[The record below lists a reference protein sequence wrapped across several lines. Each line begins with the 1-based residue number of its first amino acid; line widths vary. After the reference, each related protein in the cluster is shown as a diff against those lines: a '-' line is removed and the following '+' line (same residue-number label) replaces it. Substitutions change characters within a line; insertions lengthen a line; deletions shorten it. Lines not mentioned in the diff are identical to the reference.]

1 MYNYANELL
10 RTFIIH
16 SETIYGKKF
25 IVYNLHSMSHLA
37 KECAEHGEPDSF
49 SAFPFENRLKSIKE
63 SLRSFRK
70 PLEQVAKRDLEQDR
84 VRSVRL
90 PHDGNNV
97 ILSQRHIDPTE
108 TMLGIQYK
116 KIIE

>member
-1 MYNYANELL
+1 
-10 RTFIIH
+10 
-16 SETIYGKKF
+16 
-25 IVYNLHSMSHLA
+25 MSHLA
-37 KECAEHGEPDSF
+37 KECAEHEELDSF
-49 SAFPFENRLKSIKE
+49 NAFPFENRLKSIKE